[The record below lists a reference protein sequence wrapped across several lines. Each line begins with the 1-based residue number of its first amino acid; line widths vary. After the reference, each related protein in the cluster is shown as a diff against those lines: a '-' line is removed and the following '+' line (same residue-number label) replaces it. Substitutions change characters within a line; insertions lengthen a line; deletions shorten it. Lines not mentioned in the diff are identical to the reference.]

1 MLILRNDDL
10 AGLLTPE
17 ITRTALLAT
26 FHEQADGKVDL
37 PARLTV
43 DSQDGSWLRLMPAI
57 HNASSMMGFKA
68 MNVAPDVGMRAFIG
82 LIDLVNGLLVALLDA
97 DSLTTLRT
105 AETAAIAT
113 DLFAAADI
121 ESMAL
126 LGSGT
131 MAAGVLR
138 AIARV
143 RKLARVDVFSP
154 NAEHRRDFAR
164 RMSVELGIDVRAVES
179 ARAAIRPA
187 NLVCGAYRAPNVP
200 AIDVADLRSHVHIN
214 SLSSVRPEAREVT
227 AEVWRACSCV
237 VLDHRAGVAQSGD
250 GLSVLRDHP
259 FDLERAPELWEIV
272 RDGNCRSSEDGRTM
286 YKSVGTA
293 SQDISLATA
302 AYRLATEAGIGE
314 TIAEFPALRPRR

>member
-1 MLILRNDDL
+1 VLILRNDDL
-10 AGLLTPE
+10 VDLLTPE
-17 ITRTALLAT
+17 RTRTALLAAL
-26 FHEQADGKVDL
+26 HEQADGKVDL

-43 DSQDGSWLRLMPAI
+43 DSQDGSWMRLMPAI

-68 MNVAPDVGMRAFIG
+68 MTVAPDVGMRAFIG
-82 LIDLVNGLLVALLDA
+82 LIDLANGSVVALLDA

-113 DLFAAADI
+113 DLFAPAEI
-121 ESMAL
+121 ESLAL

-131 MAAGVLR
+131 IAAGVVR
-138 AIARV
+138 ALARV
-143 RKLARVDVFSP
+143 RTLPRVDVFSP
-154 NAEHRRDFAR
+154 NPEHCRDFAR
-164 RMSVELGIDVRAVES
+164 RLSAELAIDVRAAES
-179 ARAAIRPA
+179 ARAALRPA
-187 NLVCGAYRAPNVP
+187 NLICGAYRAPNVP

-227 AEVWRACSCV
+227 ADVWRACSCV

-259 FDLERAPELWEIV
+259 FDLDRAPELWEIV

-302 AYRLATEAGIGE
+302 AYRLATAAGIGE
-314 TIAEFPALRPRR
+314 NIRDFPALRPRR